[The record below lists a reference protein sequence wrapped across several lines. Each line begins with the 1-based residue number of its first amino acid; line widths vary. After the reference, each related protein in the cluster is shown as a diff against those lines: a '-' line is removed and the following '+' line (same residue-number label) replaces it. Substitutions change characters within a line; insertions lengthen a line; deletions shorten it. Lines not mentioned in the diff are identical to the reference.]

1 MATDVLSAVGRTNL
15 ALGIAILIVLV
26 LRAPARRLF
35 GARLAYP
42 LWILPVL
49 TAFATLLPGPR
60 PSSPIAISA
69 AFATSLTPHLNRT
82 PYSNHCYRSSEHD
95 RRRLVPAPAC
105 AVDCWNRPQPRPPR
119 SAPAAFS
126 LDARRHSTRERL

>member
-42 LWILPVL
+42 LWILRTNRAPGTL
-49 TAFATLLPGPR
+49 TSTCW
-60 PSSPIAISA
+60 SS
-69 AFATSLTPHLNRT
+69 
-82 PYSNHCYRSSEHD
+82 
-95 RRRLVPAPAC
+95 
-105 AVDCWNRPQPRPPR
+105 
-119 SAPAAFS
+119 
-126 LDARRHSTRERL
+126 